1 MVEWSNDDKRC
12 CCIWSIGLG
21 SIGTFIFI
29 ICFALSWDIVELG
42 EMSFC
47 ENLYNPKIY
56 SCSKYAKPGYHF
68 VGLDRRLI
76 MVPSTNIQV
85 SFTKDKRL
93 AVWSKDGANVY
104 LDISFYYKLD
114 PDSLVDFYKSIGSG
128 WRDHVERLSYASIK
142 EVTQQYTTTE
152 FYSDRTN
159 IGIAI
164 KNYLNTKLTQQ
175 TSGATTVTSLQLRK
189 IMFDPAY
196 ETAINSKLI
205 QAHLK
210 KSYENQQ
217 QIQQTNKNTEY
228 IIAGLQNQIDI
239 ELNDAFSTGNNT
251 LAVQKGTS

>member
-1 MVEWSNDDKRC
+1 
-12 CCIWSIGLG
+12 
-21 SIGTFIFI
+21 
-29 ICFALSWDIVELG
+29 
-42 EMSFC
+42 MSFC

-68 VGLDRRLI
+68 VGLDR
-76 MVPSTNIQV
+76 
-85 SFTKDKRL
+85 RL

-164 KNYLNTKLTQQ
+164 KNY
-175 TSGATTVTSLQLRK
+175 
-189 IMFDPAY
+189 
-196 ETAINSKLI
+196 
-205 QAHLK
+205 
-210 KSYENQQ
+210 
-217 QIQQTNKNTEY
+217 
-228 IIAGLQNQIDI
+228 
-239 ELNDAFSTGNNT
+239 
-251 LAVQKGTS
+251 